1 MSRRNKRKHSIP
13 LQADTPLSGSAVVN
27 GADSKTPLFP
37 REVFKQVFEKALD
50 VAKGK
55 LHTTGRIGTM
65 ALFVYGKDPEGRLKE
80 NDTQLVSLS
89 FKDEFHKET
98 VRRKI
103 HEKVVAE
110 GASAIVLVVPIPPGR
125 EGGFLISGAMFDMT
139 ANASVTYTL
148 DKTTKTFSFSEMA
161 WRDEPIK
168 DFFLEGLFSA
178 RNGTA

>member
-1 MSRRNKRKHSIP
+1 MSRRNKRKHSIR
-13 LQADTPLSGSAVVN
+13 LQADTPLSGLAVVN
-27 GADSKTPLFP
+27 GADGKTPLLP
-37 REVFKQVFEKALD
+37 REMFKQVFEKALD

-65 ALFVYGKDPEGRLKE
+65 ALFVYGKDPEGRLNE
-80 NDTQLVSLS
+80 NGTQVVSLS

-103 HEKVVAE
+103 YEKVVAE
-110 GASAIVLVVPIPPGR
+110 DASAVVLLVPIAPGH
-125 EGGFLISGAMFDMT
+125 ENAFLISGAMSDMT
-139 ANASVTYTL
+139 ADASVTYTF

-168 DFFLEGLFSA
+168 DFFLEGLFGA